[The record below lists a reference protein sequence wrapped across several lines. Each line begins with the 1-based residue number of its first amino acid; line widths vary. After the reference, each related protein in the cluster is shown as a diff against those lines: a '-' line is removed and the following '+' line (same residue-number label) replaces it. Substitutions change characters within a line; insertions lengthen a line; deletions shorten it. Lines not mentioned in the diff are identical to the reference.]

1 MYFGAAH
8 IASETMFGTP
18 LATSGFRHVE
28 GTLGT
33 TSKVSDNGTSDKP
46 IVALNRW

>member
-8 IASETMFGTP
+8 IASETMLDERSLP
-18 LATSGFRHVE
+18 GFRHVE

-33 TSKVSDNGTSDKP
+33 TSGVSDNGTSDKP